1 MMPAVPPG
9 WLLRKLRHD
18 AELGERFVLLVMD
31 RTTAGLPFEIWP
43 GATEELSAV
52 EACANAA
59 ALGISPGAFVDALE
73 RARRAFEHPL
83 APDLWSVGLTA
94 GRRGTSSRPAG
105 A

>member
-1 MMPAVPPG
+1 MNAAVLPG
-9 WLLRKLRHD
+9 WMLRKLRHD

-52 EACANAA
+52 DACASAA
-59 ALGISPGAFVDALE
+59 ALGISPGAFANALD
-73 RARRAFEHPL
+73 RARRAFDAVP